1 MSVTD
6 DNEINNSVE
15 SDEEVETNE
24 DKPYVVNELLFYV
37 SNHTKGGSCT
47 PDNIKRIVLSF
58 YDLKPILA
66 AKTLLWKKVK
76 SGILRKL
83 EKRNDTRQRS
93 AKEANVADIVQAF
106 QDIDKKSYDDIAF
119 LASDINNIPREHPE
133 NLHDLSMLDR
143 IAVLERKC
151 KVVETSTSRNYA
163 GMLEFVDEISKSN
176 GIIAT
181 HEKLIN
187 DLAQQL
193 QDEVQNKK
201 CTHKNNSES
210 KSDQSV
216 VIEEIPSPINKIR
229 SSSLPELGNSNGKC
243 TQEKLNVQN
252 VSKAKQTGGKSV
264 IQGKNSYLKGGYKW
278 P

>member
-1 MSVTD
+1 MLKMSGTD
-6 DNEINNSVE
+6 GNEINDSVE

-66 AKTLLWKKVK
+66 TKTLLWKKVK

-83 EKRNDTRQRS
+83 EKRNNTIQRP
-93 AKEANVADIVQAF
+93 AKEANVEDIVQAF

-201 CTHKNNSES
+201 CTHKN
-210 KSDQSV
+210 
-216 VIEEIPSPINKIR
+216 I
-229 SSSLPELGNSNGKC
+229 
-243 TQEKLNVQN
+243 
-252 VSKAKQTGGKSV
+252 
-264 IQGKNSYLKGGYKW
+264 Y
-278 P
+278 